1 MSALLDHLVTPRL
14 SRSGLMSL
22 NVTPPRPHDDAT
34 FGVETVWQNR
44 FTEAQI
50 KTAPPSLQV
59 LIRSQSVWL
68 VPGSSEELN
77 KLLRSR
83 GFAVDSYTLNDE
95 EKNWIVS
102 MLPADKAAGWSASSH
117 TCTFVMCSGTVKES
131 TGLVAWARGDIVG
144 TCDLGEGLKVQD
156 VAPVKGGTIFSDL
169 ASAVGNTLSAAY
181 EWVTPNSVKN
191 AILVS
196 ATREPTPEEKRRA
209 GEFLRTYDE
218 MAASVRN
225 VEGLAK
231 KGAVLRREQEVQ
243 LRISRVFLAQYAQPV
258 AEMRKSL
265 GSPGSPNRATLRR
278 RVKMEYQGQDEFGI
292 APLVIGAIVLG
303 AFVVMSIAAA
313 VIAGAGA
320 LATFAY
326 QTTRQKEL
334 DTQVMQ
340 DLTARCGDPTLPP
353 EMRDQFCQAMQAK
366 AKQEEKGIWSVDW
379 TKVAMWG
386 GVGLLGVAGA
396 VVISKG
402 LGAAQPAIQLA
413 TKRAQ
418 VRFVRGQGSSR
429 GFLQASPEDG

>member
-1 MSALLDHLVTPRL
+1 MSALLDHLVASRP

-22 NVTPPRPHDDAT
+22 NVTPPRPDDDAT

-95 EKNWIVS
+95 EKNWIVA
-102 MLPADKAAGWSASSH
+102 MLPADKAAKWSASSH

-131 TGLVAWARGDIVG
+131 TGLVAWASGDIVG
-144 TCDLGEGLKVQD
+144 TCDLGEGLKIQE
-156 VAPVKGGTIFSDL
+156 VAPVKGGSLFSDL
-169 ASAVGNTLSAAY
+169 SSAVGNTLRAAY
-181 EWVTPNSVKN
+181 EWVAPGSVKN
-191 AILVS
+191 ATLVS
-196 ATREPTPEEKRRA
+196 ATREPTPEEKQKA
-209 GEFLRTYDE
+209 GEFLRSYDE
-218 MAASVRN
+218 MAASVQH
-225 VEGLAK
+225 VEGLVK
-231 KGAVLRREQEVQ
+231 QGAVLRREQEVQ
-243 LRISRVFLAQYAQPV
+243 LRISRVFLAQYAQPA
-258 AEMRKSL
+258 AEMRRAL
-265 GSPGSPNRATLRR
+265 GRPGSPNRATLRQ
-278 RVKMEYQGQDEFGI
+278 RVKTTYRSQDAFGVLGVDDLI
-292 APLVIGAIVLG
+292 VIGVLVVLSLSAALIV
-303 AFVVMSIAAA
+303 ASVAAMVMSVQA
-313 VIAGAGA
+313 
-320 LATFAY
+320 
-326 QTTRQKEL
+326 TRQKEL
-334 DTQVMQ
+334 DAQVMQ
-340 DLTARCGDPTLPP
+340 DLAARCADSTLAPGLR
-353 EMRDQFCQAMQAK
+353 ETFCNALENK
-366 AKQEEKGIWSVDW
+366 SKQEEKGIWSVNW
-379 TKVAMWG
+379 EKVAMWG